1 MAKPHDTDLI
11 NFRVSDDGTAHV
23 DFNHHAAAMIG
34 NSRET
39 FAQLRARCPVAWT
52 DALGGYWVVTGNA
65 EVLEVARDDLT
76 YSSEN
81 DHHTRFGVAQPPMPH
96 WAGMIEMDPPEF
108 TPLRRAFM
116 PWFSPK
122 AARERQHV
130 TEVIV
135 DYCIDQIV
143 ERGACDLTD
152 DIAVPV
158 PALLTMDLV
167 GFPFSESGEMADLFH
182 RHTFTPPGTPERE
195 LLNADVAQFSELLH
209 KRAAERRAE
218 PTNDFLSFM
227 ANLRIDGEMLS
238 LEEIAGHAFL
248 VLIGGIDTSTAL
260 LSNTFIHLQQ
270 DQNAREQLLARPELL
285 DSAFDEYMRY
295 YSPVQGLARTVARDC
310 TLGGQQLRENDRVW
324 LSWASANLDEAVFTA
339 ADDVELSRYP
349 NRHLGFGIGIHRCLG
364 ASVAKVTWLTVLRR
378 ILTRMPDYAIDL
390 EACVPFPTIGTS
402 PGWLKTPA
410 TFTPGPR
417 LGAELPTTPAHE
429 RGTQ

>member
-1 MAKPHDTDLI
+1 MTRPHDTDLI
-11 NFRVSDDGTAHV
+11 DLGVGEDGRARV
-23 DFNHHAAAMIG
+23 DFNHHDAAMIG
-34 NSRET
+34 SSRET

-52 DALGGYWVVTGNA
+52 DSLGGYWVVSGNA
-65 EVLEVARDDLT
+65 EVQEVARDDLT

-81 DHHTRFGVAQPPMPH
+81 DHHTRFGVAHPPMPH

-108 TPLRRAFM
+108 TPLRKAFV

-122 AARERQHV
+122 AARERQPL
-130 TEVIV
+130 TKVIV
-135 DYCIDQIV
+135 DYCIDQII

-152 DIAVPV
+152 HIAVPI

-182 RHTFTPPGTPERE
+182 RHTFTPPGTPERDV
-195 LLNADVAQFSELLH
+195 LNADVAQFSELLH
-209 KRAAERRAE
+209 KRAAERRAQ

-227 ANLRIDGEMLS
+227 ANVEIDGRPLS
-238 LEEIAGHAFL
+238 LQEIAGHAFL
-248 VLIGGIDTSTAL
+248 MLIGGIDTSTAL

-270 DQNAREQLLARPELL
+270 DQAAREQLLARPELL

-310 TLGGQQLRENDRVW
+310 TLGGQQLHEKDRVW
-324 LSWASANLDEAVFTA
+324 LSWASANLDESVFPSA
-339 ADDVELSRYP
+339 EEVELDRYP

-364 ASVAKVTWLTVLRR
+364 ANVAKVTWLTVMRQ
-378 ILTRMPDYAIDL
+378 ILTRMPDYVLDL

-410 TFTPGPR
+410 TFTPGP
-417 LGAELPTTPAHE
+417 LVGAALPV
-429 RGTQ
+429 

>member
-1 MAKPHDTDLI
+1 MAKPRDTDLI
-11 NFRVSDDGTAHV
+11 NFRASDDGRARV
-23 DFNHHAAAMIG
+23 DFNHHDAAMIG
-34 NSRET
+34 SSRET

-52 DALGGYWVVTGNA
+52 DSLGGYWVVTGNA
-65 EVLEVARDDLT
+65 EVQEVARDDLT

-81 DHHTRFGVAQPPMPH
+81 DHHTRFGVAHPPMPH

-108 TPLRRAFM
+108 TPLRKAFV

-122 AARERQHV
+122 AARDRQPL

-135 DYCIDQIV
+135 DYCIDQII

-152 DIAVPV
+152 DIAVPI

-182 RHTFTPPGTPERE
+182 RHTFTPPGTPERDV
-195 LLNADVAQFSELLH
+195 LNADVAQFSELLH
-209 KRAAERRAE
+209 KRAAERRAQ
-218 PTNDFLSFM
+218 PTSDFLSFM
-227 ANLRIDGEMLS
+227 ANLEIDGRLLS

-270 DQNAREQLLARPELL
+270 GPAAREQLLARPELL
-285 DSAFDEYMRY
+285 DPAFDEYMRY

-310 TLGGQQLRENDRVW
+310 TLGGQRLRENDRVW
-324 LSWASANLDEAVFTA
+324 LSWAAANLDESTFPS
-339 ADDVELSRYP
+339 ADEVRLDRYP

-364 ASVAKVTWLTVLRR
+364 ANIAKVTWLTVMQR
-378 ILTRMPDYAIDL
+378 ILARMPDYVLDL

-402 PGWLKTPA
+402 LGWLKTPA
-410 TFTPGPR
+410 AFTPGPR
-417 LGAELPTTPAHE
+417 VGATLPV
-429 RGTQ
+429 